1 MKLLRNLKVF
11 RKTTKF
17 KRFTFGVSKNTS
29 IRKTYIKK
37 KRVSSNVVFQYL
49 VRHWCHFYLKK
60 KTMESFTYFLF
71 AFPYTI
77 PVPHIEYI
85 SKRVTH
91 KNFTE
96 KISFHSSLVSKKT
109 VYNTSIFRKENI
121 YFKYL
126 KSNVRFQESAFVSF
140 NKLPKE
146 AHVLPKLLPW
156 GVVIGA
162 EFHNPRLL
170 ASESRLNSYY
180 VAQWSRLATLT
191 LRLLLG
197 AILELRKIWQTT
209 LLLIKL

>member
-1 MKLLRNLKVF
+1 
-11 RKTTKF
+11 
-17 KRFTFGVSKNTS
+17 
-29 IRKTYIKK
+29 
-37 KRVSSNVVFQYL
+37 
-49 VRHWCHFYLKK
+49 
-60 KTMESFTYFLF
+60 MESFTYFLF

-146 AHVLPKLLPW
+146 AHVLPKLLP
-156 GVVIGA
+156 
-162 EFHNPRLL
+162 
-170 ASESRLNSYY
+170 
-180 VAQWSRLATLT
+180 
-191 LRLLLG
+191 
-197 AILELRKIWQTT
+197 
-209 LLLIKL
+209 